1 MKKTALITGITGQ
14 DGAYL
19 ADFLLRKDYKI
30 IGCYRRSSTPN
41 FWRLSDL
48 NILHNRNLTLQD
60 LDITDANNILRV
72 LEKFQPIEIYNLAA
86 QSFVT
91 SSFFNPLA
99 TSNVNSLGTLNIL
112 EAIRIF
118 NKKTRFYQASTSEM
132 FGKIQHDVQNEKTP
146 FYPRSP
152 YAVSKLYAHWM
163 TINYRE
169 SYDMFGSCGI
179 LFNHESPLRGE
190 EFVTKKITLAVA
202 RIKSSMQDTLF
213 LGNLNAKR
221 DWGFA
226 KDYVVGMWKMLQIK
240 KPDTFILATGKN
252 ETIRNFARLAFNAAG
267 MEIEF
272 VGSHENET
280 GIDKKTG
287 KTVLRVDKSLYRP
300 SEVEVLLGDPEKAK
314 KELGWEA
321 STNIEELAKIMVNY
335 DLKKLKELKP

>member
-19 ADFLLRKDYKI
+19 ADFLLSKDYKI

-48 NILHNRNLTLQD
+48 NILHNSNLTLQD

-72 LEKFQPIEIYNLAA
+72 LEKFQPVEIYNLAA

-91 SSFFNPLA
+91 SSFLNPLA

-132 FGKIQHDVQNEKTP
+132 FGKIQHKVQNEETP

-169 SYDMFGSCGI
+169 SYDIFGSCGI

-190 EFVTKKITLAVA
+190 EFVTKKITTAVA
-202 RIKSSMQDTLF
+202 RIKNSMQDTLF

-226 KDYVVGMWKMLQIK
+226 KDYVIGMWKMLQIE

-252 ETIRNFARLAFNAAG
+252 ETIRNFARMAFSAAG

-272 VGSHENET
+272 VGSYENET

-287 KTVLRVDKSLYRP
+287 KTLLKVDKSLYRP
-300 SEVEVLLGDPEKAK
+300 SEVEVLLGNPKKAE

-321 STNIEELAKIMVNY
+321 TTNLEELAKIMVNY
-335 DLKKLKELKP
+335 DLKKLKS

>member
-19 ADFLLRKDYKI
+19 ADFLLSKNYKI

-48 NILHNRNLTLQD
+48 NILHNSNLILQD

-72 LEKFQPIEIYNLAA
+72 LEKFQPLEIYNLAA

-91 SSFFNPLA
+91 SSFLNPLA

-118 NKKTRFYQASTSEM
+118 NKKIRFYQASTSEM
-132 FGKIQHDVQNEKTP
+132 FGKIQDEVQNEETP

-169 SYDMFGSCGI
+169 GYDIFGSCGI

-202 RIKSSMQDTLF
+202 RIKNSMQDTLF

-226 KDYVVGMWKMLQIK
+226 KDYVVGMWKMLQIE

-252 ETIRNFARLAFNAAG
+252 ETIRNFARMAFSAAG

-272 VGSHENET
+272 VGSYENET

-287 KTVLRVDKSLYRP
+287 KTLLKVDKSLYRP
-300 SEVEVLLGDPEKAK
+300 SEVEVLLGNPEKAK

-321 STNIEELAKIMVNY
+321 TTNLEELAEIMVNY
-335 DLKKLKELKP
+335 DLKKLKS

>member
-19 ADFLLRKDYKI
+19 ANFLLSKGYKI

-41 FWRLSDL
+41 FWRLSYL
-48 NILHNRNLTLQD
+48 NILHNSNLTLQD

-72 LEKFQPIEIYNLAA
+72 LEKFQPVEIYNLAA

-91 SSFFNPLA
+91 SSFLNPLA

-132 FGKIQHDVQNEKTP
+132 FGKIQDKVQNEETP

-169 SYDMFGSCGI
+169 SYDIFGSCGI

-190 EFVTKKITLAVA
+190 EFVTKKNNDCC
-202 RIKSSMQDTLF
+202 S
-213 LGNLNAKR
+213 
-221 DWGFA
+221 
-226 KDYVVGMWKMLQIK
+226 KD
-240 KPDTFILATGKN
+240 
-252 ETIRNFARLAFNAAG
+252 
-267 MEIEF
+267 
-272 VGSHENET
+272 
-280 GIDKKTG
+280 
-287 KTVLRVDKSLYRP
+287 
-300 SEVEVLLGDPEKAK
+300 
-314 KELGWEA
+314 KELDAGYL
-321 STNIEELAKIMVNY
+321 IFRKFKR
-335 DLKKLKELKP
+335 KKRLGFRKRLCYRNVENAPN

>member
-19 ADFLLRKDYKI
+19 ADFLLSKDYKI

-48 NILHNRNLTLQD
+48 NILHNSNLTLQD

-72 LEKFQPIEIYNLAA
+72 LEKFQPAEIYNLAA

-118 NKKTRFYQASTSEM
+118 NKNTRFYQASTSEM
-132 FGKIQHDVQNEKTP
+132 FGKIQNELQNEETP

-190 EFVTKKITLAVA
+190 EFVTKKITTAVA
-202 RIKSSMQDTLF
+202 RIKNSMQDTLF

-226 KDYVVGMWKMLQIK
+226 KDYVIGMWKMLQMK
-240 KPDTFILATGKN
+240 KPGTFILATGKN
-252 ETIRNFARLAFNAAG
+252 ETIRNFARMAFNAAG

-272 VGSHENET
+272 IGSHENET

-300 SEVEVLLGDPEKAK
+300 SEVEVLLGNPEKAK

>member
-19 ADFLLRKDYKI
+19 ADFLLSKGYKI
-30 IGCYRRSSTPN
+30 IGCYRRISTPN

-48 NILHNRNLTLQD
+48 NILHNSNLTLQD
-60 LDITDANNILRV
+60 LDITDANNSLRV
-72 LEKFQPIEIYNLAA
+72 LEKFQPVEIYNLAA

-91 SSFFNPLA
+91 SSFLNPLA
-99 TSNVNSLGTLNIL
+99 TSNVNSIGTLNIL

-132 FGKIQHDVQNEKTP
+132 FGKIQHKVQNEETP

-169 SYDMFGSCGI
+169 SYDIFGSCGI

-190 EFVTKKITLAVA
+190 EFVTKKITTAVA
-202 RIKSSMQDTLF
+202 RIKNSMQDTLF

-226 KDYVVGMWKMLQIK
+226 KDYVVGMWKMLQIE

-252 ETIRNFARLAFNAAG
+252 ETIRNFARMAFSAAG

-272 VGSHENET
+272 VGSYENET

-287 KTVLRVDKSLYRP
+287 KTLLKVDKSLYRP
-300 SEVEVLLGDPEKAK
+300 SEVEVLLGNPKKAK
-314 KELGWEA
+314 KELGWE
-321 STNIEELAKIMVNY
+321 STTNLEELAKIMVNY
-335 DLKKLKELKP
+335 DLKKLKS

>member
-19 ADFLLRKDYKI
+19 ADFLLSKNYKV

-48 NILHNRNLTLQD
+48 NLLQNDNLILQD
-60 LDITDANNILRV
+60 LDITDANNVLRV
-72 LEKFQPIEIYNLAA
+72 FERFQPLEIYNLAA

-99 TSNVNSLGTLNIL
+99 TSNINALGTLNIL
-112 EAIRIF
+112 EAIRVF

-132 FGKIQHDVQNEKTP
+132 FGKIQQKMQNEETP

-169 SYDMFGSCGI
+169 SYDIYGSCGI

-190 EFVTKKITLAVA
+190 EFVTKKITRAVA
-202 RIKSSMQDTLF
+202 MIKNSMQDTLF
-213 LGNLNAKR
+213 LGNLNARR

-226 KDYVVGMWKMLQIK
+226 KDYVIGMWKMLQIE

-252 ETIRNFARLAFNAAG
+252 ETIRNFARMAFSAAG

-272 VGSHENET
+272 VGSYENET

-287 KTVLRVDKSLYRP
+287 KTLLKVDKSLYRP
-300 SEVEVLLGDPEKAK
+300 SEVEVLLGNPKKAE
-314 KELGWEA
+314 KELGWE
-321 STNIEELAKIMVNY
+321 STTNIEKLAEIMVNY
-335 DLKKLKELKP
+335 DLKKLKL

>member
-19 ADFLLRKDYKI
+19 ADFLLSKDYKI

-48 NILHNRNLTLQD
+48 NILHNSNLTLQD

-72 LEKFQPIEIYNLAA
+72 LEKFQPVEIYNLAA

-118 NKKTRFYQASTSEM
+118 NKNTRFYQASTSEM
-132 FGKIQHDVQNEKTP
+132 FGKIQNEVQNEETP

-169 SYDMFGSCGI
+169 SYDIFGACGI

-190 EFVTKKITLAVA
+190 EFVTKKITTAVA
-202 RIKSSMQDTLF
+202 RIKNSMQDTLF

-226 KDYVVGMWKMLQIK
+226 KDYVIGMWKMLQTK
-240 KPDTFILATGKN
+240 KPGTFILATGKN
-252 ETIRNFARLAFNAAG
+252 ETIRNFARMAFNAVG

-300 SEVEVLLGDPEKAK
+300 SEVEVLLGNPEKAK

>member
-19 ADFLLRKDYKI
+19 ADFLLSKGYKI

-41 FWRLSDL
+41 FWRLSYL
-48 NILHNRNLTLQD
+48 NILHNSNLTLQD
-60 LDITDANNILRV
+60 LDITDANHILRV
-72 LEKFQPIEIYNLAA
+72 LEKFQPVEIYNLAA

-91 SSFFNPLA
+91 SSFLNPLA

-118 NKKTRFYQASTSEM
+118 NKNTRFYQASTSEM
-132 FGKIQHDVQNEKTP
+132 FGKIQNNVQNEETP

-169 SYDMFGSCGI
+169 SYDIFGSCGI

-190 EFVTKKITLAVA
+190 EFVTKKITTAVA
-202 RIKSSMQDTLF
+202 RIKNSMQDTLF

-226 KDYVVGMWKMLQIK
+226 KDYVVGMWKMLQID

-252 ETIRNFARLAFNAAG
+252 ETIRNFARMAFSAAG

-272 VGSHENET
+272 VGSYENEK

-300 SEVEVLLGDPEKAK
+300 SEVEVLLGNPEKAK

>member
-19 ADFLLRKDYKI
+19 ADFLLSKGYKI
-30 IGCYRRSSTPN
+30 IGCYRRISTPN

-48 NILHNRNLTLQD
+48 NILHNSNLTLQD

-72 LEKFQPIEIYNLAA
+72 LEKFQPVEIYNLAA

-91 SSFFNPLA
+91 SSFLNPLA
-99 TSNVNSLGTLNIL
+99 TSNVNSIGTLNIL

-132 FGKIQHDVQNEKTP
+132 FGKIQHKVQNEETP

-169 SYDMFGSCGI
+169 SYDIFGSCGI

-190 EFVTKKITLAVA
+190 EFVTKKITTAVA
-202 RIKSSMQDTLF
+202 RIKNSMQDTLF

-226 KDYVVGMWKMLQIK
+226 KDYVVGMWKMLQIE

-252 ETIRNFARLAFNAAG
+252 ETIRNFARMAFSAAG

-272 VGSHENET
+272 VGSYENET

-287 KTVLRVDKSLYRP
+287 KTLLKVDKSLYRP
-300 SEVEVLLGDPEKAK
+300 SEVEVLLGNPKKAK
-314 KELGWEA
+314 KELGWE
-321 STNIEELAKIMVNY
+321 STTNLEELAKIMVNY
-335 DLKKLKELKP
+335 DLKKLKS